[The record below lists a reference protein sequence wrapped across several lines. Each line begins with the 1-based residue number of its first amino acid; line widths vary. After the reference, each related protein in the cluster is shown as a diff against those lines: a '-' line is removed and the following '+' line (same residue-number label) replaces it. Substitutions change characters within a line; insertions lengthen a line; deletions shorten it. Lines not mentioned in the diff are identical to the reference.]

1 MIVFRIRKS
10 GSEIAADRGENETVR
25 LYDVEGFLEM
35 LIARLLDIEIA
46 SEGGVCLNSG
56 CSDGSSD
63 LNSFAEGAAEGFNYY
78 SDFHFNYLTFM

>member
-1 MIVFRIRKS
+1 
-10 GSEIAADRGENETVR
+10 
-25 LYDVEGFLEM
+25 M